1 MNETHDA
8 LRIWY
13 KGNGY
18 DTLFLDDGTPAYF
31 IAAEV
36 GIGAQRG
43 LFVSPMCFLEGVST
57 AFETLARGWAYSG
70 GTFFLYRKRFIT
82 LSGDVV
88 SVHGASTHTRVS
100 REYLARRNPFLV
112 NTPVTHPTH
121 DFALWRIDPDAR
133 TRTEE
138 RALNTLEDLENALQQ
153 TTEGLY
159 LGLEVL
165 TGCTYYYKM

>member
-70 GTFFLYRKRFIT
+70 GTFFP
-82 LSGDVV
+82 LSQALHRAFGRRGIRSWCVYPHTEYPV
-88 SVHGASTHTRVS
+88 S
-100 REYLARRNPFLV
+100 
-112 NTPVTHPTH
+112 
-121 DFALWRIDPDAR
+121 I
-133 TRTEE
+133 
-138 RALNTLEDLENALQQ
+138 
-153 TTEGLY
+153 
-159 LGLEVL
+159 
-165 TGCTYYYKM
+165 